1 MLRESA
7 RSDNRKRH
15 ILLLNLNLVLLAS
28 YQSHSNLDRITC
40 VHVKI
45 IIKKKAGESAG
56 PFKSGAQRP
65 SSPDGYSGPDVGNE
79 GIGCDSGYSLFF
91 LRHLR

>member
-1 MLRESA
+1 MSSSAERESA

-45 IIKKKAGESAG
+45 IIKKKLASLPAHLRAGH
-56 PFKSGAQRP
+56 
-65 SSPDGYSGPDVGNE
+65 SGPVLPMATPG
-79 GIGCDSGYSLFF
+79 LM
-91 LRHLR
+91 